1 MKKIFKIF
9 ELVEISIND
18 KWGSQDPE
26 FASDHCSFIRC
37 EWTQTFQTL
46 DAAEDFLRDEVFT
59 GGNAD
64 SSSMVEIVAVY
75 VKQ

>member
-9 ELVEISIND
+9 ELVEISIRD
-18 KWGSQDPE
+18 QWGSSDDE
-26 FASDHCSFIRC
+26 FASDHCSYIRC

-46 DAAEDFLRDEVFT
+46 DAAEDFLRDEVFL

-64 SSSMVEIVAVY
+64 SKTIIEIVPVY